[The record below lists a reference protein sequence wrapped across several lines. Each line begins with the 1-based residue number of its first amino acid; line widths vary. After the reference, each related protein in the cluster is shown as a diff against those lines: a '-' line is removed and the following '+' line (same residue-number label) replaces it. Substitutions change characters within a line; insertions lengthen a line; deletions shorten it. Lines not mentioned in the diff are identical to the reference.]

1 MTFIKARRKPIEVW
15 AVRYNHSI
23 ILDEFIKMLSE
34 RIKDIFELIGL
45 TQTDFVKKIIFQI
58 KVKNNVNGC

>member
-23 ILDEFIKMLSE
+23 VLDEFIKMLSE
-34 RIKDIFELIGL
+34 NKNEPVRYDDETGTIYIQKERGDIAL
-45 TQTDFVKKIIFQI
+45 
-58 KVKNNVNGC
+58 